1 MALSVEFGTI
11 VICNN
16 NNNNTTIGPCKDNN
30 IIINDKGKPNYTRG
44 RIDKIIII
52 ITVVAGGFCFV
63 NLRIYVT
70 RTRSDWHVWYV

>member
-1 MALSVEFGTI
+1 MMALSVELGTI

-16 NNNNTTIGPCKDNN
+16 NNNNTTIGTCKDNN

-44 RIDKIIII
+44 CIDKIIII

-63 NLRIYVT
+63 YLRI
-70 RTRSDWHVWYV
+70 